1 MSDLDAA
8 ALAGQAF
15 LRGLPA
21 GQVARLAGVAAEVF
35 VPAGHRIFEEGGHAR
50 QFWLITSGHVAL
62 DLTVPGRAPLIVET
76 LGAGDLL
83 GVSWLSPPYEWQYGA
98 VAVEDTRAFGLDGA
112 AVIAMCDDDPA
123 FGHEFF
129 VRLMRVAARRLHSSR
144 IRMLDLY
151 GAPGQ
156 RAGAR

>member
-1 MSDLDAA
+1 MSDVDAA
-8 ALAGQAF
+8 ALGSHAF

-21 GQVARLAGVAAEVF
+21 GQVARLAGVAAEVS
-35 VPAGHRIFEEGGHAR
+35 VTAGRRFFEEGGLAS

-62 DLTVPGRAPLIVET
+62 DLSVPGRSPLIVET
-76 LGAGDLL
+76 LGNGDLL

-98 VAVEDTRAFGLDGA
+98 VAVQDTRAFRLDGA
-112 AVIAMCDDDPA
+112 AVIAMCDEDDA
-123 FGHEFF
+123 LGHQIFA
-129 VRLMRVAARRLHSSR
+129 RLLRVAARRLHSSR

-156 RAGAR
+156 QAGAR